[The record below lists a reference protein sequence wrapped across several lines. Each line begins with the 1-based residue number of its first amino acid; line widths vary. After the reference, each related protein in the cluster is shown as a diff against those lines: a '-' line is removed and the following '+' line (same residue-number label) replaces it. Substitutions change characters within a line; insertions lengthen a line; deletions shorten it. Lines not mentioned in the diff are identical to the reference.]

1 MWNKRWIL
9 LLLFLLMLIFTP
21 LGKEN
26 VARGETE
33 IDEGVIFFIENFKE
47 KIKNDL
53 KEQVPESY
61 IEKLFSSKLMKF
73 SPEVMIRSLTWNER
87 SLPYHNFLIDE
98 RIERAKK
105 FILENRELLEKIEGV
120 FQVEKE
126 LIVAI
131 LLVESDLGNS
141 PGKYEVFDQ
150 LFNLALSGEEE
161 LFKKYLPESISLEDE
176 AIKTR
181 YKRRSTWAYKEL
193 LTLITIGYQRGIDIL
208 SLRGS
213 IFGAFGYSQ
222 FVPSSYVIYGYDFD
236 GDGKVDL
243 FSLPDALASIANYL
257 KGEGYRVDSP
267 WEFKKRIVM
276 RYNFSEPYAET
287 VLSLSEALKERL
299 NLVQKLD
306 EGDQVP

>member
-87 SLPYHNFLIDE
+87 SLPYHNFLKDE
-98 RIERAKK
+98 RIEKAKK
-105 FILENRELLEKIEGV
+105 FILENRELLEKIEGI

-181 YKRRSTWAYKEL
+181 YKRRSKWAYKEL
-193 LTLITIGYQRGIDIL
+193 LALITIGYQKGLEIL
-208 SLRGS
+208 NLKGS

-267 WEFKKRIVM
+267 LEFKKRIVM

>member
-1 MWNKRWIL
+1 MWNKRWLLFIL
-9 LLLFLLMLIFTP
+9 LLLVFSP
-21 LGKEN
+21 LWKGG
-26 VARGETE
+26 VARSETE
-33 IDEGVIFFIENFKE
+33 IDEGVIFFIENFKG

-61 IEKLFSSKLMKF
+61 IEKLFSSKLIKF

-87 SLPYHNFLIDE
+87 SLPYHNFLKDE

-150 LFNLALSGEEE
+150 LFNLALCGEEE
-161 LFKKYLPESISLEDE
+161 LFKKYLPEDINLEDE
-176 AIKTR
+176 TIKTR
-181 YKRRSTWAYKEL
+181 YKRRSQWAYKEL
-193 LTLITIGYQRGIDIL
+193 LTLITIGYQKSLDIL
-208 SLRGS
+208 NLKGS

-236 GDGKVDL
+236 GDGKVNL
-243 FSLPDALASIANYL
+243 FGLPDALASIANYL

-267 WEFKKRIVM
+267 SEFKKRIVM

-306 EGDQVP
+306 EVDRVP